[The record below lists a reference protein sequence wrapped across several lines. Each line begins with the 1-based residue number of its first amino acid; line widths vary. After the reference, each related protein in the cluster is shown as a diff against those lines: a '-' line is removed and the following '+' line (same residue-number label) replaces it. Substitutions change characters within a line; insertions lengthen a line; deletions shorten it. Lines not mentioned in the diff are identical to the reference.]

1 MSSLLSAVESALVDS
16 IRSRL
21 HQKLQPLFD
30 HTNRCLPI
38 LQSTCQQIMNLM
50 GPNSSAD
57 SLAQIISR
65 DHGLTCK
72 VLQVANGIAYSP
84 QQTIASVPH
93 AVSWLGLDT
102 VRSLVAAAHLVE
114 QLQHWPERQ
123 QCSGP

>member
-1 MSSLLSAVESALVDS
+1 MFSLSSAVESALVES

-30 HTNRCLPI
+30 QTNRCLPI
-38 LQSTCQQIMNLM
+38 LQSTCQQIKNLM

-65 DHGLTCK
+65 DYGLMCK
-72 VLQVANGIAYSP
+72 VLQVANSIAYSP
-84 QQTIASVPH
+84 QPTIASVPH

-102 VRSLVAAAHLVE
+102 VRSRVAAAHLVE
-114 QLQHWPERQ
+114 QYSTGRNASSR
-123 QCSGP
+123 SGP